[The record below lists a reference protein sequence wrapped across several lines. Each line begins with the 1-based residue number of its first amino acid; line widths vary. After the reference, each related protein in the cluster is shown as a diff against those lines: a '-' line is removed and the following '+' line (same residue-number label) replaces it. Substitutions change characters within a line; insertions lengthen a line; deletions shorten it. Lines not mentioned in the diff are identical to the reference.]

1 MLQFRTTTILLVISL
16 LYSFSITKALT
27 YRNQPL
33 NQQGYLPVESI
44 QFSHRNIPSPKHPFL
59 FISPDD
65 LAKAQIRS
73 QEKTYQKAVET
84 LNTQADKAFET
95 KLESIDNA
103 WWQNEKNKDWSQTYP
118 IIYEKTCLQP
128 IRIILPAYNAALRY
142 AIYQKSRDADAAKK
156 ILLHLSSYTFEYEHY
171 DVGMNY
177 AVWGHFALR
186 IYDLFFDQFNSNQKQ
201 QFDAFFSRMAQAV
214 LKNDIYWIE
223 NNIGGGI
230 NNHLAWHKMMLGL
243 LGLFYQRD
251 DLVQYAL
258 HGPRGVVP
266 LLDDGIVDDGL
277 WCESSLCYHFT
288 AIIPMVYL
296 AHALRSVAYP
306 QDLYTIKT
314 PQGRNLRQSFDA
326 VFGVLFPDGL
336 IPPIGDAYGRRVK
349 LQDEFLYVYAYK
361 AYHDPRYA
369 WLLQNAKSARPETL
383 FLGFD
388 IKNPEPPK
396 IKTRLYPEH
405 GYVFLREREDQHYWN
420 SDSWC
425 AFLTYD
431 KSGVHA
437 NQDKLSLMLFGCE
450 KLLTPDVEAR
460 ATVPHAFSAKVQREL
475 NRSALSQNTVMI
487 DRRDQRGIGEL
498 LSLEEFRDLPHEKTA
513 AAADRK
519 GLLYQGVKQSRTI
532 IVRPEYVLD
541 VFQIVSDQLHEI
553 HWITHA
559 LGNLQ
564 NQKSSLQLK
573 PSEFRLPGPGH
584 WLRNFSEAKSDND
597 FWIAW
602 QEDDVRFKMTVADQ
616 PDTRILSCGY
626 PQTDQPD
633 CPLIPMLLL
642 ERRAAKTI
650 YAVLYQ
656 AGRKELP
663 NFKIKFLNQ
672 QNGKLIYQI
681 NGPGTKRKHA
691 VFKLD

>member
-1 MLQFRTTTILLVISL
+1 MFRFQNAIISVVISL
-16 LYSFSITKALT
+16 FYSFAAANSLT
-27 YRNQPL
+27 YRNLPL

-44 QFSHRNIPSPKHPFL
+44 QFSHHNIRSTKHPFL
-59 FISPDD
+59 FISPDNP
-65 LAKAQIRS
+65 AQARTRAR
-73 QEKTYQKAVET
+73 ENTYRKAVES
-84 LNTQADKAFET
+84 LHAQADKAFDT
-95 KLESIDNA
+95 KLESIDHA
-103 WWQNEKNKDWSQTYP
+103 WWQKEKSKDWSQTYP
-118 IIYEKTCLQP
+118 IIYEKTCRQP
-128 IRIILPAYNAALRY
+128 VRLILPAYYAALRF
-142 AIYQKSRDADAAKK
+142 AIHQNPRDADIAKK

-177 AVWGHFALR
+177 AVWGHFTLR
-186 IYDLFFDQFNSNQKQ
+186 IYDLLFDQFNFDQKRQ
-201 QFDAFFSRMAQAV
+201 LDAFFTRLAQAV

-223 NNIGGGI
+223 NDIGGGI

-258 HGPRGVVP
+258 HGRRGIVP

-288 AIIPMVYL
+288 AIIPMVYF
-296 AHALRSVAYP
+296 AEALRALDHP
-306 QDLYTIKT
+306 QDLYTLKT
-314 PQGRNLRQSFDA
+314 PRDRNLRQPFDA
-326 VFGVLFPDGL
+326 VFDVLFPNGL

-349 LQDEFLYVYAYK
+349 LQDEFLYVYALN
-361 AYHDPRYA
+361 AYQDPRYA
-369 WLLQNAKSARPETL
+369 WLVQKSKISRPEIL
-383 FLGFD
+383 FLGLD
-388 IKNPEPPK
+388 RQNAIPPK

-405 GYVFLREREDQHYWN
+405 GYVFLREREDQQYWD
-420 SDSWC
+420 SDSWS

-437 NQDKLSLMLFGCE
+437 NQDKLSLMLFGCG

-460 ATVPHAFSAKVQREL
+460 ATAPHAFSAKVQREL

-487 DRRDQRGIGEL
+487 DRRDQRSIGKL

-532 IVRPEYVLD
+532 IVRPEYILD
-541 VFQIVSDQLHEI
+541 VFQIVSDQPHEI
-553 HWITHA
+553 HWITHTF
-559 LGNLQ
+559 GSLQ
-564 NQKSSLQLK
+564 NQKSSIPLK

-584 WLRNFSEAKSDND
+584 WLRDFSEAKSDND

-642 ERRAAKTI
+642 ERRAKKTI
-650 YAVLYQ
+650 YAVMYQ
-656 AGRKELP
+656 VGKKELP
-663 NFKIKFLNQ
+663 NLDINFLNE
-672 QNGKLIYQI
+672 QNGKWIYQV
-681 NGPGTKRKHA
+681 GTPSGKNKHRIP
-691 VFKLD
+691 KLP

>member
-1 MLQFRTTTILLVISL
+1 MLRFRTTIILLVISL
-16 LYSFSITKALT
+16 FYSFPIAKALT

-33 NQQGYLPVESI
+33 NQQGYLPIESL
-44 QFSHRNIPSPKHPFL
+44 QFTHRQIPSTKHPFL
-59 FISPDD
+59 FIAPNDP
-65 LAKAQIRS
+65 AKARIRAKD
-73 QEKTYQKAVET
+73 KTYQKAIET
-84 LNTQADKAFET
+84 LHSQADKAFET

-118 IIYEKTCLQP
+118 VIYEKTCLQP
-128 IRIILPAYNAALRY
+128 IRIILPAYYAALRY
-142 AIYQKSRDADAAKK
+142 TIYQKSRDADTAKK

-186 IYDLFFDQFNSNQKQ
+186 MYDLFFDQFNSDQKQ
-201 QFDAFFSRMAQAV
+201 QLDAFFIRMAQAV

-223 NNIGGGI
+223 NDIGGGI
-230 NNHLAWHKMMLGL
+230 NNHLAWHKMMLGM
-243 LGLFYQRD
+243 LGLFYHRD

-258 HGPRGVVP
+258 HGPRGMVP
-266 LLDDGIVDDGL
+266 LLDDGLVDDGL

-288 AIIPMVYL
+288 AIVPMVYL
-296 AHALRSVAYP
+296 AQALRNVDYSE
-306 QDLYTIKT
+306 DFFTLTT
-314 PQGRNLRQSFDA
+314 PNRRNLKQPFDA
-326 VFGVLFPDGL
+326 MFGVLFPNGL

-349 LQDEFLYVYAYK
+349 LQDEFLYVYAHK
-361 AYHDPRYA
+361 AYQDPRYA
-369 WLLQNAKSARPETL
+369 WLLQKSEINRPENL
-383 FLGFD
+383 FLGVD
-388 IKNPEPPK
+388 LQNAVLPK

-405 GYVFLREREDQHYWN
+405 GYVFLRDREDQRYWN
-420 SDSWC
+420 SDGWC
-425 AFLTYD
+425 AFLNFD

-437 NQDKLSLMLFGCE
+437 NQDKLSLMLFGCG

-541 VFQIVSDQLHEI
+541 VFQIASDEPHEI
-553 HWITHA
+553 HWITHTF
-559 LGNLQ
+559 GNLQ
-564 NQKSSLQLK
+564 NQKSSLQLN

-584 WLRNFSEAKSDND
+584 WLRNFTEAKSDND

-602 QEDDVRFKMTVADQ
+602 QEDDVRFKMTVAGV

-626 PQTDQPD
+626 PQTDLPD

-642 ERRAAKTI
+642 ERRAKKTI
-650 YAVLYQ
+650 YAVVYQ
-656 AGRKELP
+656 VGGGKLP
-663 NFKIKFLNQ
+663 NLEIKFLNE
-672 QNGKLIYQI
+672 QNGKLIYQVT
-681 NGPGTKRKHA
+681 GHWGKQKHL
-691 VFKLD
+691 VPKLN